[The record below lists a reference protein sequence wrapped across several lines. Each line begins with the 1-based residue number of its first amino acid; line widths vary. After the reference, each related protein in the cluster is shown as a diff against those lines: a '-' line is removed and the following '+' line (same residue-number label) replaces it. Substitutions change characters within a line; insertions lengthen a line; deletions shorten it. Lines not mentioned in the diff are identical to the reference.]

1 MTDQLELTRSRQ
13 AAAVLQTVNP
23 ATGEPGRSYNP
34 HSIDDARAAAA
45 AAHQAFQSWR
55 RTAFDE
61 RATVIRKA
69 GEILRAREDEFARL
83 MTEEMGKT
91 LDDGRAEIEKCAAN
105 CDWFADHAHEY
116 LADQPADIGGGEAFV
131 TFNPLGIVLA
141 VMPWNFPFWQVFR
154 FAAPALMAG
163 NGAILKHASN
173 VPGCA
178 LAIEQVLHDAGVPKD
193 LFRTMLLPSSEVEAL
208 IKDEHIA
215 AVTLTGSVAAGKAVA
230 TAAGSVLK
238 KCVLELG
245 GSDAYLV
252 LEDAD
257 MEAAA
262 KVAATAR
269 MVNGGQSCI
278 AGKRFI
284 VVRSV
289 IEPFE
294 QALVAGDARLSDG
307 RPDASRAPGSGRCKA
322 SRRATKSTS
331 QVEQSIANGARLLL
345 GGEVPDR
352 PGAWYPA
359 TVLADVRAGQPAHDE
374 EVFGPVAAI
383 IAADDEADAIR
394 IANASEF
401 GLGSGVLTADLDR
414 GRRIAAEELEAGL
427 RASSTRMSAPTRA
440 RRSAGSSIRA
450 TAANAGRSASASSP
464 TSRRC
469 TSSRWATAGPAAS
482 NRTTSA
488 VASEA
493 EESAK
498 LCCVIGA
505 YPGRRWTAHPIPA
518 AGSRPRSNIFVMATL
533 YAAGGSTPVRVR
545 NMSRSGALVEASALP
560 PAGTGVRL
568 CRGSVSVA
576 GEVMWVDEHKAGLRF
591 ASPTA
596 AADWLPGGTARE
608 GPAARRRG
616 RASGPPWRGAG
627 TGWRRRS
634 GAPRPIFAKS

>member
-1 MTDQLELTRSRQ
+1 MTDQLEMTRSNQRDE
-13 AAAVLQTVNP
+13 LHTVNP
-23 ATGEPGRSYNP
+23 ATGQPGKSYP
-34 HSIDDARAAAA
+34 AHTLDDAKAAAA
-45 AAHQAFQSWR
+45 SAHRAFLSWR
-55 RTAFDE
+55 RTSFEE
-61 RATVIRKA
+61 RAAIVRKA
-69 GEILRAREDEFARL
+69 GDLLRARKDEYARL

-91 LDDGRAEIEKCAAN
+91 VDDGRAEIEKCAAN

-116 LADQPADIGGGEAFV
+116 LADEPADLGGGEAFV
-131 TFNPLGIVLA
+131 AFNPIGIVLA

-154 FAAPALMAG
+154 FVAPALMAG

-173 VPGCA
+173 VPGSA

-215 AVTLTGSVAAGKAVA
+215 AVTLTGSVGAGKAVA

-257 MEAAA
+257 MAAAA

-294 QALVAGDARLSDG
+294 QALVEAMRAYPMGDPTQEGTKLGPMQSTKARDEIH
-307 RPDASRAPGSGRCKA
+307 K
-322 SRRATKSTS
+322 

-359 TVLADVRAGQPAHDE
+359 TVLSAVRAGQAAHDE

-383 IAADDEADAIR
+383 IAAEDEAAAIR

-414 GRRIAAEELEAGL
+414 GRRIAAHELEAG
-427 RASSTRMSAPTRA
+427 SSFVNENVRSDPRTPFGGVKHSGYGRECSAF
-440 RRSAGSSIRA
+440 GIREF
-450 TAANAGRSASASSP
+450 T
-464 TSRRC
+464 
-469 TSSRWATAGPAAS
+469 
-482 NRTTSA
+482 
-488 VASEA
+488 
-493 EESAK
+493 
-498 LCCVIGA
+498 
-505 YPGRRWTAHPIPA
+505 
-518 AGSRPRSNIFVMATL
+518 NIKTVHVKPMGH
-533 YAAGGSTPVRVR
+533 GG
-545 NMSRSGALVEASALP
+545 NSGIE
-560 PAGTGVRL
+560 
-568 CRGSVSVA
+568 
-576 GEVMWVDEHKAGLRF
+576 
-591 ASPTA
+591 
-596 AADWLPGGTARE
+596 
-608 GPAARRRG
+608 
-616 RASGPPWRGAG
+616 
-627 TGWRRRS
+627 
-634 GAPRPIFAKS
+634 